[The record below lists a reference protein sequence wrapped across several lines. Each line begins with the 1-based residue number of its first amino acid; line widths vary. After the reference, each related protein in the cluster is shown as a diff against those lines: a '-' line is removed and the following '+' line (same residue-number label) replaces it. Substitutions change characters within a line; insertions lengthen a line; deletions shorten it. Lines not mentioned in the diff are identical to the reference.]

1 MKYSKASANIE
12 CLVLRIWWQLNRR
25 QWCCQGIRGEQ
36 RRRTRWGSLAA
47 RTIVKPQSHCL
58 VATCCNVLLRPTLVD
73 SCHLYLAQSSL
84 PYKLALHHVV
94 GTINRDLYGA
104 WTEKLREKVSDQAD
118 PSSIG
123 GGWPQPP
130 VQGFHV
136 VLNMTWTF
144 QIFFTREPT
153 NSTPHRPIR
162 TKSDLIARLAV
173 VNSWD
178 TTQEQQ
184 TKAIAVIQSHTV
196 L

>member
-1 MKYSKASANIE
+1 ME
-12 CLVLRIWWQLNRR
+12 TWWN
-25 QWCCQGIRGEQ
+25 
-36 RRRTRWGSLAA
+36 
-47 RTIVKPQSHCL
+47 IVKHLQTLSASCSGSGGNSTGGSGAAKGFVESNGDGPGGAAWLREPLSHCL

-136 VLNMTWTF
+136 VLKMTWTF
-144 QIFFTREPT
+144 QFFFTREPT